1 MIKLRLIW
9 TNVILLCSGNGKKVI
24 GKSVKIYSKLTFKTH
39 LNEMYK
45 KAGKFVGKR
54 KYYLKRGYC

>member
-1 MIKLRLIW
+1 MW
-9 TNVILLCSGNGKKVI
+9 TNVISVCSGNGKKVI